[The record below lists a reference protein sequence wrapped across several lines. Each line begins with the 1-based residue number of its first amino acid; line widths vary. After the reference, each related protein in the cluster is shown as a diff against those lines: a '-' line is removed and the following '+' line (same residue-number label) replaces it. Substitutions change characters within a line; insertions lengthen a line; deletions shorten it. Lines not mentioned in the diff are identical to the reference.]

1 MLYTVKL
8 TNLKS
13 WEISGL
19 KRDLRYFT
27 SHGIKITYRKKV
39 AYIHCDSNKP
49 YQCIFNIIY
58 NYRDKLVC
66 NQKTYNWLTNY
77 YPFELLK

>member
-1 MLYTVKL
+1 MIHTVKL
-8 TNLKS
+8 VDLNP

-19 KRDLRYFT
+19 KRYLKYYT

-39 AYIHCDSNKP
+39 AYIHCDFNKP

-58 NYRDKLVC
+58 NYRDRLMC
-66 NQKTYNWLTNY
+66 NQKTMNWLNGY
-77 YPFELLK
+77 YPF